1 MHDTESR
8 GGDQAC
14 LFEAA
19 SEQHGYF
26 TTAQAR
32 RCGFSWDA
40 LRYHAGAGRF
50 IRIRRGLYRLRDYP
64 FSPED
69 DVMAAW
75 LAVGKDVAVVS
86 HETALDLLDLSDVI
100 PNAIHLTIPRSRRY
114 HSGIPGVKIHTTTR
128 PLGPGD
134 VITRED
140 IRLTSAARTI
150 LDAAETGTGP
160 EQIEM
165 AVHQAIRRG
174 LAVPDALRA
183 GASERGGRV
192 CRLIA
197 TSLQGLDQ

>member
-1 MHDTESR
+1 MHDAKRR

-14 LFEAA
+14 LFEVA

-32 RCGFSWDA
+32 KCGFSWDA
-40 LRYHAGAGRF
+40 LRYHARGGRF
-50 IRIRRGLYRLRDYP
+50 IRIRRALYRLRDYP

-86 HETALDLLDLSDVI
+86 HETALDLLDLGDVI

-114 HSGIPGVKIHTTTR
+114 HTGMSGVDIHTTTR
-128 PLGPGD
+128 PLRPGD

-140 IRLTSAARTI
+140 IRLTSATRTI

-160 EQIEM
+160 EQIET

-174 LAVPDALRA
+174 LALPDELRA
-183 GASERGGRV
+183 RACERGGRV
-192 CRLIA
+192 YRLIA
-197 TSLQGLDQ
+197 TSLEGLDE